1 MRKKLMLLSALTCI
15 AGGTALTTPAAGR
28 AAYPDCDQFR
38 GTACTTPG
46 AAMTCQWEGRYMD
59 VLYCFNGTW
68 E

>member
-1 MRKKLMLLSALTCI
+1 MRKKLLLSAALTCI
-15 AGGTALTTPAAGR
+15 AGGLALTSPAFAR
-28 AAYPDCDQFR
+28 TSYPDCDTFR

-46 AAMTCQWEGRYMD
+46 ASMTCQWEGRYMD